1 MPRATRLWLVIHDPW
16 ANRGAR
22 AIMQIKRVFLIFA
35 FVAVTI
41 FGLMYG
47 IGLCPEALV
56 PFRVYFL

>member
-1 MPRATRLWLVIHDPW
+1 
-16 ANRGAR
+16 
-22 AIMQIKRVFLIFA
+22 MQVKRVFLIFA